1 MADSRLPTAGI
12 VTKSKSETMA
22 PSNPGKIG
30 MMSVD
35 ILQEDLSVSREGSA
49 WRRFRGQDE
58 IQAVHEARPPAPDR
72 NRAPRLCRRATRA
85 RRAAGRWRRARRA
98 PTDHADRRVH

>member
-58 IQAVHEARPPAPDR
+58 IQAVHEAHPAAPDR
-72 NRAPRLCRRATRA
+72 NRAPRLCRGPTCTCRAAGGWGRA
-85 RRAAGRWRRARRA
+85 RRAA
-98 PTDHADRRVH
+98 TDHANRRV